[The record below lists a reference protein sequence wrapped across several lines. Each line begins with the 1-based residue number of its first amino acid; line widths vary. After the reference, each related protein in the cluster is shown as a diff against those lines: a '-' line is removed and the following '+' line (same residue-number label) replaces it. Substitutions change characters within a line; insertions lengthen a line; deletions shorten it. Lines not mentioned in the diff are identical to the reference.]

1 MTTVTI
7 DGFDFVL
14 SEGSNTILVFKGNA
28 LADTHTC
35 STRTEIE
42 AVFEKVKASKHV
54 ILDCDIE
61 KQKVET

>member
-14 SEGSNTILVFKGNA
+14 SEGSNTILVFKGDA

-35 STRTEIE
+35 STRAEIE

-54 ILDCDIE
+54 ILNCEIKE
-61 KQKVET
+61 QVNP

>member
-14 SEGSNTILVFKGNA
+14 SESSNTILVFKGDA
-28 LADTHTC
+28 LADSHHC
-35 STRTEIE
+35 STREEIE

-54 ILDCDIE
+54 ILDCE
-61 KQKVET
+61 NKEQVKP